1 MKQKELTKIF
11 MMILYW
17 KRTFDL
23 CKHIFAAVTACDHNF
38 QFNIGQ
44 IVGAR
49 CSVDLLTLKTTKY
62 FCINHEDQRFF
73 LI

>member
-17 KRTFDL
+17 KRTIDL
-23 CKHIFAAVTACDHNF
+23 WKHIFAAETAYDHNF
-38 QFNIGQ
+38 QFNIDQ

-62 FCINHEDQRFF
+62 FCIKHGVQSFF
-73 LI
+73 